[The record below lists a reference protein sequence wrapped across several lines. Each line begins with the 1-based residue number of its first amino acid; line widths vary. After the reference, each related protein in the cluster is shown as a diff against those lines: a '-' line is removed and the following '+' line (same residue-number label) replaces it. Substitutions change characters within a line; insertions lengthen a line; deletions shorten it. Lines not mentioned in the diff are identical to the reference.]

1 MFDTN
6 SQLGRNIAVIIAW
19 ILLSCGTITV
29 FTWYMRRRERR
40 ILYELSTRS
49 AKSAK
54 SVDDAPSKSSK
65 GKEKTVE

>member
-40 ILYELSTRS
+40 ILYALATRP
-49 AKSAK
+49 AKKSA
-54 SVDDAPSKSSK
+54 DDAPPKSSK